1 MVSSILLVILIFT
14 SLSFFRW
21 SARQFGGD
29 WNRRD
34 PPSPH
39 VFLTLPPNQT
49 HTPTTQGAQS
59 TPGAFPCLN
68 IDCSITWFSPR
79 PPGSQPR
86 VAMTSQTTSLPKVTF
101 HFPLSLFT
109 FTLNEFHFS
118 QTASLPKVAFHFQ
131 LSLSLDAF
139 TFIQPTYYQKLFLLS
154 VLALHFHFRLSPIE
168 QLFNCLMGDFSVW
181 AGFNRIELVQIRHL
195 VIANDRF

>member
-101 HFPLSLFT
+101 HFHSPLS
-109 FTLNEFHFS
+109 
-118 QTASLPKVAFHFQ
+118 
-131 LSLSLDAF
+131 
-139 TFIQPTYYQKLFLLS
+139 LS
-154 VLALHFHFRLSPIE
+154 VLAFHFILSPKPS
-168 QLFNCLMGDFSVW
+168 LPMVTFHTKFSK
-181 AGFNRIELVQIRHL
+181 IQIIWTTWLYMHVLIHFLRSTFYTMTKDIKQFAWSFL
-195 VIANDRF
+195 TSPKLL